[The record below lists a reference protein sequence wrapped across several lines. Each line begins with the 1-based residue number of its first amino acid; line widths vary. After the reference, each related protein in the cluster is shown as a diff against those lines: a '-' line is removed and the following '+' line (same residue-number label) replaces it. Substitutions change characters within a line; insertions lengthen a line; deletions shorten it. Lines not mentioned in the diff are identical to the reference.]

1 MSDSATS
8 PGRMSEPPANEPR
21 LESWGEIAGYL
32 RRDIRTVQRWE
43 RYHGLPVRRLQ
54 VGKLPTVYAYR
65 SELDKWF
72 LERQPKPEAEDPH
85 DELIPGDDP
94 SAETAAS
101 APGEESGGNTFLES
115 FGLWKAILAVLMLLV
130 LGGGAYLFLVYKP
143 HLPSRAPEKT
153 RLFVRP
159 FANHSGDS
167 KQDEFTEGLTD
178 EINTQIGKLA
188 PKYLGVIAP
197 TSSKI
202 LATKS
207 IDDLRRDL
215 NVQYV
220 LEGSVRRG
228 SNKVRIDVQ
237 LISASDPTPVWT
249 DSFTNDLSDILQAQD
264 EVAAAVAKKILVTI
278 PSPFAEAA
286 GAASHTTSKQIDPE
300 AYDAYLAGRRFWANR
315 DLRSSID
322 AYQKALRKNPDYV
335 PARAGLAS
343 AYVVLGEV
351 PNDGMPP
358 SESAPKAR
366 EEARR
371 ALSSDPTNVEAHSVL
386 ANLALCYDW
395 DYAAAERGYQRALA
409 LEPNNPTAHQWY
421 AEYLIAR
428 NRIPEAQEEAKL
440 ALDLDPLSPIFYT
453 ARAEAFYYARDYDAA
468 ISQAQRTLEL
478 SPTFILARFWLG
490 SAYREKKMYPQAIE
504 QFDIA
509 RRQFANNPAMLMAY
523 GHALG
528 VSGDKVGAR
537 KALADLQH
545 LSKSRYVPS
554 LYFAG
559 LYTGLGEMDQAFAWL
574 DKTYRERNNFLVY
587 LAVDPIAD
595 PLRADPRF
603 HDLLNRL
610 HLP

>member
-8 PGRMSEPPANEPR
+8 PGQMSEPPANEPR

-32 RRDIRTVQRWE
+32 RRDVRTVQRWE

-72 LERQPKPEAEDPH
+72 LEHQPKPEAEDPH
-85 DELIPGDDP
+85 DEPIPGEDP
-94 SAETAAS
+94 SAEPAAFT
-101 APGEESGGNTFLES
+101 PGEEPEDSSHPKS
-115 FGLWKAILAVLMLLV
+115 FGLRKVFLAGLIL
-130 LGGGAYLFLVYKP
+130 LGLAGGIYLILRNKP
-143 HLPSRAPEKT
+143 PHPGRVAEKT

-178 EINTQIGKLA
+178 EINTQLGRLA
-188 PKYLGVIAP
+188 PLRLGVIAP

-202 LATKS
+202 LAAKS
-207 IDDLRRDL
+207 IDELRRDL

-228 SNKVRIDVQ
+228 LNQVRIDVT
-237 LISASDPTPVWT
+237 LVSANDQTPVWA
-249 DSFTNDLSDILQAQD
+249 DSFTNNLNDILQVQD

-278 PSPFAEAA
+278 PAPATEAA
-286 GAASHTTSKQIDPE
+286 NSVSRVSSKQIDPE
-300 AYDAYLAGRRFWANR
+300 AYEAYLAGRRFWANR

-322 AYQKALRKNPDYV
+322 AYQKALTKNPDYV
-335 PARAGLAS
+335 PARSGLAS

-351 PNDGMPP
+351 PNDAIPP
-358 SESAPKAR
+358 AESAPKAR

-371 ALSSDPTNVEAHSVL
+371 ALSSDPTNAEAHCVL
-386 ANLALCYDW
+386 ANLALSYDW
-395 DYAAAERGYQRALA
+395 DYAAAERGYQTALS

-428 NRIPEAQEEAKL
+428 NRVPEAQEEARL

-453 ARAEAFYYARDYDAA
+453 ARAEAFYYARDFDAA

-504 QFDIA
+504 QFDLA

-528 VSGDKVGAR
+528 LSGDKVDAR
-537 KALADLQH
+537 KVLVELQH

-559 LYTGLGEMDQAFAWL
+559 LYTGLGELDQAFALL
-574 DKTYRERNNFLVY
+574 DKAFHERNNFLVY

-603 HDLLNRL
+603 HDLMNRL

>member
-8 PGRMSEPPANEPR
+8 PGQMSEPPANEPR

-32 RRDIRTVQRWE
+32 RRDVRTVQRWE

-85 DELIPGDDP
+85 EESIPGDDA
-94 SAETAAS
+94 SAEPAAS
-101 APGEESGGNTFLES
+101 DPRVESADSNRPES
-115 FGLWKAILAVLMLLV
+115 FGLRNALFAGLILLAVASGTYFLLIN
-130 LGGGAYLFLVYKP
+130 KSR
-143 HLPSRAPEKT
+143 LPGRAPEKT

-202 LATKS
+202 LAAKS

-215 NVQYV
+215 KVQYV

-237 LISASDPTPVWT
+237 LISASDQTPVWT
-249 DSFTNDLSDILQAQD
+249 DSFTNDLNDILQAQD

-286 GAASHTTSKQIDPE
+286 SATSHASSKQIDPE

-315 DLRSSID
+315 DLRYSID
-322 AYQKALRKNPDYV
+322 AYQKALAKNPDYV
-335 PARAGLAS
+335 PARSGLAS

-351 PNDGMPP
+351 PNDAIPP
-358 SESAPKAR
+358 AESAPKAR
-366 EEARR
+366 EEARH
-371 ALSSDPTNVEAHSVL
+371 ALSSDPANAEAHCVL
-386 ANLALCYDW
+386 ANLALSYDW

-453 ARAEAFYYARDYDAA
+453 ARAEAFYYARDFDAA

-490 SAYREKKMYPQAIE
+490 SAYREKKLYPQAIE
-504 QFDIA
+504 QFDLA

-537 KALADLQH
+537 KVLAELQH

-559 LYTGLGEMDQAFAWL
+559 LYTGLGELDQAFAWL

-603 HDLLNRL
+603 HDLMNRL

>member
-8 PGRMSEPPANEPR
+8 PGQMSEPPANEPR

-32 RRDIRTVQRWE
+32 RRDVRTVQRWE

-54 VGKLPTVYAYR
+54 IGKLPTVYAYR

-85 DELIPGDDP
+85 DEPIPGDDS
-94 SAETAAS
+94 SAEPVAS
-101 APGEESGGNTFLES
+101 APGEESGDVIPPKP
-115 FGLWKAILAVLMLLV
+115 FGLRSGLFAGLILLAVAGGIYFLLV
-130 LGGGAYLFLVYKP
+130 NKS
-143 HLPSRAPEKT
+143 HLPGRAPEKT

-159 FANHSGDS
+159 FVNHSGDS

-178 EINTQIGKLA
+178 EINTQLGRLA
-188 PKYLGVIAP
+188 PLRLGVIAP

-202 LATKS
+202 LAAKS
-207 IDDLRRDL
+207 IDELRRDV

-220 LEGSVRRG
+220 LEGSVHRG
-228 SNKVRIDVQ
+228 LNQVNIDVT
-237 LISASDPTPVWT
+237 LISASDQTQVWAE
-249 DSFTNDLSDILQAQD
+249 SFTNDLNDILQAQD

-278 PSPFAEAA
+278 PSPFAGAA
-286 GAASHTTSKQIDPE
+286 SAASHTTSKQIDPE

-322 AYQKALRKNPDYV
+322 AYQKALAKNPEYV
-335 PARAGLAS
+335 PARSGLAS

-351 PNDGMPP
+351 PNDAIPP
-358 SESAPKAR
+358 AESAPKAR

-371 ALSSDPTNVEAHSVL
+371 ALSSDPANAEAHCVL
-386 ANLALCYDW
+386 ANLALSYDW
-395 DYAAAERGYQRALA
+395 DYPAAERGYQRALS

-428 NRIPEAQEEAKL
+428 NRVSEAQEEARL

-453 ARAEAFYYARDYDAA
+453 ARAEAFYYARDFDAA

-504 QFDIA
+504 QFDLA
-509 RRQFANNPAMLMAY
+509 QRQFANNPAMLMAY

-528 VSGDKVGAR
+528 LSGDKVGAR
-537 KALADLQH
+537 RVLAELQH
-545 LSKSRYVPS
+545 LSRSRYVPS

-559 LYTGLGEMDQAFAWL
+559 LYTGLGELDQAFVSL
-574 DKTYRERNNFLVY
+574 DKAFRERNNFLVY

-603 HDLLNRL
+603 HDLMNRL

>member
-1 MSDSATS
+1 MSDSVTS
-8 PGRMSEPPANEPR
+8 PGQMSEPPANEPR

-32 RRDIRTVQRWE
+32 RRDVRTVQRWE
-43 RYHGLPVRRLQ
+43 RYHGLPVRRLR

-72 LERQPKPEAEDPH
+72 LEHQPKPEAEDPR
-85 DELIPGDDP
+85 DEPSPGEDP
-94 SAETAAS
+94 SAEPAAS
-101 APGEESGGNTFLES
+101 APGEVPGDVIHSKLLGLRNALFAGVILLAAAGGTYL
-115 FGLWKAILAVLMLLV
+115 LLV
-130 LGGGAYLFLVYKP
+130 NKS
-143 HLPSRAPEKT
+143 HLPGRAPEKT

-159 FANHSGDS
+159 FANHSNDS

-202 LATKS
+202 LASKS
-207 IDDLRRDL
+207 IDELRRDL

-228 SNKVRIDVQ
+228 SNKVRIDIQ
-237 LISASDPTPVWT
+237 LISASDQTPVWT
-249 DSFTNDLSDILQAQD
+249 DSFTNDLNDILQAQD
-264 EVAAAVAKKILVTI
+264 EVAAAVTKKILVTI

-286 GAASHTTSKQIDPE
+286 SAAPRTTSKQMDPE

-315 DLRSSID
+315 DLRHSID
-322 AYQKALRKNPDYV
+322 AYEKALEKNPDYV
-335 PARAGLAS
+335 PARSGLAS

-351 PNDGMPP
+351 PNDGLPP
-358 SESAPKAR
+358 AESAPKAR

-371 ALSSDPTNVEAHSVL
+371 ALSSDPANAEAHCVL
-386 ANLALCYDW
+386 ANLALSYDW
-395 DYAAAERGYQRALA
+395 DYAAAERGYQRALT

-478 SPTFILARFWLG
+478 SPNFVLARFWLG
-490 SAYREKKMYPQAIE
+490 SAFREKKMYPQAIE
-504 QFDIA
+504 QFDLA
-509 RRQFANNPAMLMAY
+509 RQQFANNPAMLMAY

-528 VSGDKVGAR
+528 VSGDKAAAR
-537 KALADLQH
+537 KILAELQR
-545 LSKSRYVPS
+545 LSKSRYVPAV
-554 LYFAG
+554 YFAG
-559 LYTGLGEMDQAFAWL
+559 MYTGLGDLDHAFAWL

-603 HDLLNRL
+603 HDLMNRL

>member
-1 MSDSATS
+1 MSDSAS
-8 PGRMSEPPANEPR
+8 APGQMSEPPANEPR
-21 LESWGEIAGYL
+21 LESWGEIAAYL
-32 RRDIRTVQRWE
+32 RRDVRTVQRWE

-54 VGKLPTVYAYR
+54 VGKLATVYAYR

-72 LERQPKPEAEDPH
+72 LERQPRPEN
-85 DELIPGDDP
+85 DDLPLDSP
-94 SAETAAS
+94 SAAS
-101 APGEESGGNTFLES
+101 GDSEESGGDALRES
-115 FGLWKAILAVLMLLV
+115 FGLRKVLLAGLILLGVAGGIYFLL
-130 LGGGAYLFLVYKP
+130 LNKP
-143 HLPSRAPEKT
+143 HLPGRAAEKT

-178 EINTQIGKLA
+178 EINTQLGKIA
-188 PKYLGVIAP
+188 PRRLGVIAP

-202 LATKS
+202 LASKS
-207 IDDLRRDL
+207 IDELRRDL

-228 SNKVRIDVQ
+228 LNQVRIDIQ
-237 LISASDPTPVWT
+237 LISASDQTPVWA
-249 DSFTNDLSDILQAQD
+249 DSFTNDLNDILQAQD
-264 EVAAAVAKKILVTI
+264 EVAAAVAKKILVTF
-278 PSPFAEAA
+278 PAPATETAS
-286 GAASHTTSKQIDPE
+286 AASPASAKQIDPE
-300 AYDAYLAGRRFWANR
+300 AFDAYLAGRRFWANR
-315 DLRSSID
+315 DLRRSID
-322 AYQKALRKNPDYV
+322 AYQKALEKKPDYV

-343 AYVVLGEV
+343 SYVVFGQV

-358 SESAPKAR
+358 AESAPKAR

-371 ALSSDPTNVEAHSVL
+371 ALSSDPANVEAHCVL
-386 ANLALCYDW
+386 ANIALNYDW
-395 DYAAAERGYQRALA
+395 DYAAAERGYKRALA

-428 NRIPEAQEEAKL
+428 NRIPEAQEEAKV
-440 ALDLDPLSPIFYT
+440 ALDSDPVSPIFYT
-453 ARAEAFYYARDYDAA
+453 ARAEAFYYARDFDAA
-468 ISQAQRTLEL
+468 IAQAQHTLEL
-478 SPTFILARFWLG
+478 SPTFVLARFWLG
-490 SAYREKKMYPQAIE
+490 SAYREKKMYPQAIQ
-504 QFDIA
+504 QFDLA
-509 RRQFANNPAMLMAY
+509 RQQIANNPAMLMAY

-537 KALADLQH
+537 KILAELQQ
-545 LSKSRYVPS
+545 LSKSRYVPA

-559 LYTGLGEMDQAFAWL
+559 LYTGLGELDQAFAWL

-595 PLRADPRF
+595 PLRSDPRF
-603 HDLLNRL
+603 RDLMNRL